1 MLICLSQSRI
11 SVLAG
16 LFAIC
21 RKINNDIGIDVS
33 VPSHESAPSPKL
45 VKYYHVVVISS
56 LPHFKTAVH
65 SEDAVVQ
72 FMVSP
77 EEGNKCIYYL
87 QVTYT
92 CSC

>member
-1 MLICLSQSRI
+1 M
-11 SVLAG
+11 SVS
-16 LFAIC
+16 LFAYFLLIY
-21 RKINNDIGIDVS
+21 RKIKNDDIGIDVS
-33 VPSHESAPSPKL
+33 VPSRESAPSPKL

-77 EEGNKCIYYL
+77 KEGNIILIIML
-87 QVTYT
+87 QVT